1 MKNTCRYIGI
11 ITLLFLF
18 SNKAQA
24 QADAAGIDKTF
35 LTEKWW
41 SGDKTKNKNKNLLSQ
56 FFAEDGTYLVSKG
69 AKGKWVIEGSELK
82 ISQGVMKYT
91 YKVIKLTEKEFE
103 FETMDQHMYFLK
115 DDKIKKK

>member
-1 MKNTCRYIGI
+1 MKKAYQYIGI

-18 SNKAQA
+18 ASEAYAQDVA
-24 QADAAGIDKTF
+24 TGIDKGL

-69 AKGKWVIEGSELK
+69 AKGKWVIEEGDLK
-82 ISQGVMKYT
+82 ISQGMTKYT
-91 YKVIKLTEKEFE
+91 YKVIKLTETEFE
-103 FETMDQHMYFLK
+103 FETMNQHMYFKK
-115 DDKIKKK
+115 DDTIKKK